1 MIKSSVLNIDARR
14 HDDDALP
21 PVVDRRVASRRRAL
35 LSGIIAYHNRDN
47 SLSCSVRDYSDTG
60 ARIRVPEDANLPE
73 HLYLI
78 LVRHRIA
85 FQAEIMWYGQQEAG
99 LRFIRRVDLTDSM
112 NLDLVHLNELWRE
125 ATASQSSCSRE
136 ET

>member
-1 MIKSSVLNIDARR
+1 MIISSVLDIDAHRNN
-14 HDDDALP
+14 DDALP

-35 LSGIIAYHNRDN
+35 LSGIIAYNNRGN

-99 LRFIRRVDLTDSM
+99 LRFIRRIELTDSM

-125 ATASQSSCSRE
+125 AAVSQSSFSGE